1 MNFKTVTGKVRD
13 LVDML
18 QRRKVDILFVKDTR
32 RKESKVQVVDRKR
45 NGVDVVL
52 KEEFLR
58 NVLDVKKR
66 VLDRVMS
73 LKVLDG

>member
-32 RKESKVQVVDRKR
+32 RKESKVQLVDRKR

-58 NVLDVKKR
+58 NVLDVKKEC
-66 VLDRVMS
+66 
-73 LKVLDG
+73 